1 MLSDLGFKQNETMS
15 LYCDNTSAIA
25 IAHNPVQHDR
35 TKHMEIDRRFN
46 KEKLEARIIF
56 FPFVRS
62 KLQLADVLTKRV
74 LSRVFNESLFKLE
87 MWDIHVPT

>member
-1 MLSDLGFKQNETMS
+1 
-15 LYCDNTSAIA
+15 
-25 IAHNPVQHDR
+25 
-35 TKHMEIDRRFN
+35 MEIDRRFN